1 MENVGGSSIQYSVSR
16 FKMGRVFSEPSVIPE
31 TAVLNIPIK
40 DCPPEGDTT
49 TNEEVTEEDEAEVVL
64 LNLPQFVTLILT
76 HSHILQEGRKDSEEA
91 LHPEWLDEIRFM
103 R

>member
-1 MENVGGSSIQYSVSR
+1 MENVGDHQYSVSR
-16 FKMGRVFSEPSVIPE
+16 FNRLCYFRPSVIPE

-49 TNEEVTEEDEAEVVL
+49 TNEEVTEEDEAEVVTL
-64 LNLPQFVTLILT
+64 YLPQFVILILT
-76 HSHILQEGRKDSEEA
+76 FILQEGRKDSEEA